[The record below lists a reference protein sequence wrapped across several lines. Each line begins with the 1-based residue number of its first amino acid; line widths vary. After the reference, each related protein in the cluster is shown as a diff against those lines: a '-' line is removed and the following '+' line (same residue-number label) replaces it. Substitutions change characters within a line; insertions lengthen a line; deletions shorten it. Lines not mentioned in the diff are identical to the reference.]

1 MSGPWYESLI
11 DKQIREAQERGE
23 FDDLPGAGKPLPDRG
38 ELYDEEWWLKQLIE
52 REQLTGLAPASLQI
66 RKEAEELRDRLAKA
80 TTESQV
86 RHIVARLNERIELAR
101 RGLVD
106 GPPVVLPAFDVE
118 ELVVAWRD
126 RAR

>member
-1 MSGPWYESLI
+1 
-11 DKQIREAQERGE
+11 
-23 FDDLPGAGKPLPDRG
+23 
-38 ELYDEEWWLKQLIE
+38 
-52 REQLTGLAPASLQI
+52 
-66 RKEAEELRDRLAKA
+66 
-80 TTESQV
+80 V

-118 ELVVAWRD
+118 EVVGEWRD

>member
-11 DKQIREAQERGE
+11 DRQIREAQERGE

-66 RKEAEELRDRLAKA
+66 RKEAEELRDRLAQA

-118 ELVVAWRD
+118 QVVRD
-126 RAR
+126 WATDTR

>member
-66 RKEAEELRDRLAKA
+66 HKEAEELTDRLARVA
-80 TTESQV
+80 TEPEVRQV
-86 RHIVARLNERIELAR
+86 VTRLNERIELAR

-118 ELVVAWRD
+118 EVVAAWRD
-126 RAR
+126 GRG